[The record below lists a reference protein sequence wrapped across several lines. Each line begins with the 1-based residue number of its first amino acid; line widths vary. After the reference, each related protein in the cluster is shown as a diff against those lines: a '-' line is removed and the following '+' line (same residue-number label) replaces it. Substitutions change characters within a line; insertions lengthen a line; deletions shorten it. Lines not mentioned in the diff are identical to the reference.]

1 MNARVISWL
10 VAKATPPVP
19 TVTVEVPAFSAI
31 AVSLTASVN
40 DAASLSVI
48 VTVASEAPSVA
59 FPGFV
64 RRTVKSSLP
73 SIRGSS
79 RIATVKV
86 SVVSPAAKVSV
97 PFAAV

>member
-1 MNARVISWL
+1 M
-10 VAKATPPVP
+10 PPVP
-19 TVTVEVPAFSAI
+19 TVTVELPAASAI
-31 AVSLTASVN
+31 VAGLTATVN
-40 DAASLSVI
+40 AAASLSVI

-73 SIRGSS
+73 SIRWSS

-86 SVVSPAAKVSV
+86 SAVSPAAKVSV